1 MAKRIVTKMGDIF
14 CVEIDNGYKRFFQYI
29 INDIEALNSSVIRV
43 FKTHHPMDYRPIIE
57 EIVMDEVE
65 FYAHT
70 VLRAGIVYGAWYK
83 VGNSKEIGEGHKDV
97 LFGTASDVRV
107 LPNKELE
114 FVSPSENWYVWHINE
129 PPLFVGKLT
138 EKYKDLEQGD
148 VMSYVSIIDRLR
160 NGRYMRKCQ
169 GNG

>member
-43 FKTHHPMDYRPIIE
+43 FKTHYPMDYRPIIE

-83 VGNSKEIGEGHKDV
+83 VGNSKEIGEGYKDV

>member
-1 MAKRIVTKMGDIF
+1 
-14 CVEIDNGYKRFFQYI
+14 
-29 INDIEALNSSVIRV
+29 
-43 FKTHHPMDYRPIIE
+43 MDYRPIIE

-114 FVSPSENWYVWHINE
+114 FVSPRSV
-129 PPLFVGKLT
+129 
-138 EKYKDLEQGD
+138 
-148 VMSYVSIIDRLR
+148 LR
-160 NGRYMRKCQ
+160 RIGMYGTLMNLLCL
-169 GNG
+169 

>member
-43 FKTHHPMDYRPIIE
+43 FKTHYPMDYRPIIE

-70 VLRAGIVYGAWYK
+70 VLRAGIVYGAW
-83 VGNSKEIGEGHKDV
+83 
-97 LFGTASDVRV
+97 
-107 LPNKELE
+107 
-114 FVSPSENWYVWHINE
+114 
-129 PPLFVGKLT
+129 
-138 EKYKDLEQGD
+138 
-148 VMSYVSIIDRLR
+148 
-160 NGRYMRKCQ
+160 
-169 GNG
+169 

>member
-43 FKTHHPMDYRPIIE
+43 FKTYYPMDYRPIIE

-70 VLRAGIVYGAWYK
+70 VLRAGIVYGATQK
-83 VGNSKEIGEGHKDV
+83 
-97 LFGTASDVRV
+97 R
-107 LPNKELE
+107 
-114 FVSPSENWYVWHINE
+114 
-129 PPLFVGKLT
+129 
-138 EKYKDLEQGD
+138 
-148 VMSYVSIIDRLR
+148 
-160 NGRYMRKCQ
+160 
-169 GNG
+169 

>member
-43 FKTHHPMDYRPIIE
+43 FKTHYPMDYRPIIE

-83 VGNSKEIGEGHKDV
+83 VGNSKLLYH
-97 LFGTASDVRV
+97 
-107 LPNKELE
+107 
-114 FVSPSENWYVWHINE
+114 
-129 PPLFVGKLT
+129 
-138 EKYKDLEQGD
+138 
-148 VMSYVSIIDRLR
+148 
-160 NGRYMRKCQ
+160 
-169 GNG
+169 

>member
-43 FKTHHPMDYRPIIE
+43 FKTHYPMDYRPIIE

-83 VGNSKEIGEGHKDV
+83 LATQK
-97 LFGTASDVRV
+97 R
-107 LPNKELE
+107 
-114 FVSPSENWYVWHINE
+114 
-129 PPLFVGKLT
+129 
-138 EKYKDLEQGD
+138 
-148 VMSYVSIIDRLR
+148 
-160 NGRYMRKCQ
+160 
-169 GNG
+169 

>member
-43 FKTHHPMDYRPIIE
+43 FKTHYPMDYRPIME

-97 LFGTASDVRV
+97 LF
-107 LPNKELE
+107 
-114 FVSPSENWYVWHINE
+114 
-129 PPLFVGKLT
+129 
-138 EKYKDLEQGD
+138 
-148 VMSYVSIIDRLR
+148 
-160 NGRYMRKCQ
+160 
-169 GNG
+169 